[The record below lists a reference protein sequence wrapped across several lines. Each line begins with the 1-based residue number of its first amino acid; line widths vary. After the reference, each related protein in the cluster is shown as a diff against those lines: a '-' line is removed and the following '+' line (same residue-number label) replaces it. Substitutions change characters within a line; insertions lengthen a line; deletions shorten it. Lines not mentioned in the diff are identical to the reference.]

1 LPSIGDPIDRFVI
14 EAVLGEGG
22 MGRVYRALDP
32 RLGRRVAL
40 KVMLAEG
47 ASETARA
54 QAAAR
59 MEREAR
65 AAAAFNHP
73 NVVAIY
79 EVGEVD
85 GSPYIAMELV
95 SGRTLRSLM
104 GDVRTS
110 EGQRL
115 DWLVDVARGL
125 GAAHRAGLVHRDIKP
140 DNVMI
145 TTDGVVKVLDFGIA
159 RRSEPAGG
167 PVDPGAPTI
176 APTAPA
182 ITAEGVTIGTP
193 QYMAPEQIRGEPLD
207 GRADQFAWGV
217 MAFEVLAG
225 KLPWANAPSA
235 PALFAAVLTA
245 NAPSVRDLV
254 PTLDPHVGEVIAR
267 ALAKTCDERFA
278 SMDELI
284 EAIEA
289 KGVHP
294 ASTAET
300 LEVAVAATATH
311 PAGAKGD
318 VSPRA
323 VTVDAPPPMTTSA
336 AVVASTAA
344 PVAPPRPSRRISR
357 RVVGAVAAVVAMVGG
372 GVALY
377 RAVHRPAIR
386 YCAFLEETVDGP
398 RCVAEVAAEV
408 AAGRLGLTH
417 RVTEI
422 GGRVASIE
430 DVSFAGRRVGDADRT
445 DIVRGE
451 DGMVREVIV
460 RDRHDNIE
468 RWEKWSEGGR
478 RVDLV
483 DDDGVSPRHLRDTS
497 ITTIRRELDAS
508 GRFTGERYFAA
519 AGRPACDE
527 HKAYGY
533 AYAFGRT
540 VGRPIRKTVLGAD
553 GKPAAESRGESVIE
567 TDDDGTPGGVDVR
580 YLDLDGKP
588 VAVDG
593 VFHHRRVWSGAG
605 EETESIELGVR
616 DEPIVNLD
624 AGVHREHVQW
634 DRAKRTITE
643 TLFDE
648 AERQHPAKSSSYSA
662 IRYTYDERGREVL
675 QEFLDAQGNRVYPK
689 NAAAARR
696 SGWDDRDDRILTEHL
711 DVTGALMQGEW
722 GYARQVAVHDE
733 HGFLVE
739 QRHYD
744 ENGKLALWRDGG
756 AIQKV
761 TRDARG
767 LALAE
772 ATFDAEEHPV
782 PTVHGWS
789 TARVRYAAL
798 RNVAELGF
806 FGPDGH
812 PCINSEGFAVRR
824 ETYDDNGDGLTRTYF
839 DATGAPAMVRGEY
852 ATERVTRDALGNHA
866 EDAYLDGHGERVLR
880 RDGFSAVRFERD
892 RNGDVVAASYF
903 GKHDE
908 PIAREGGYAKKTTTY
923 DAHRRPVETVLF
935 DVAGVPS
942 AGAAGWTIE
951 RDVYDDRGLLVRR
964 DHLDAGRNPVLTRSG
979 SASST
984 TAYDARGNVIEETS
998 RGVDGRPVAT
1008 SEGFASARKAY
1019 DERDQLVL
1027 VTLLGADGKPAAD
1040 KAGWSIRQLRY
1051 DDMGNLVEEAF
1062 FDGEHRPTAL
1072 KDTTYASVV
1081 SRFDA
1086 RQRLVETAYLDVG
1099 GAPARGPEGVATVRY
1114 VRDGYGHAVETA
1126 YVDGTG
1132 APTPS
1137 TEGKLVIRT
1146 RYDDAGRP
1154 VEELFVDASGALH
1167 ASKDGCAGHRTKYDS
1182 LGRKVE
1188 ESCVDTKAQVG
1199 TSTDGWAI
1207 RRTLHDARGNAVDES
1222 TYGPEGALRADGDG
1236 VARRRNRFDER
1247 NLLQETTLFDAS
1259 DRPAHDRRGVH
1270 TIRFEYGES
1279 GKRTGK
1285 TELDDQGKV
1294 VASLPSPK
1302 H

>member
-1 LPSIGDPIDRFVI
+1 LPAIGDRIDRFVI

-47 ASETARA
+47 ASDTARVE
-54 QAAAR
+54 AAAR

-104 GDVRTS
+104 GDERTT
-110 EGQRL
+110 EAQRL
-115 DWLVDVARGL
+115 EWLVDVARGL

-159 RRSEPAGG
+159 RRSELAGG

-176 APTAPA
+176 SPHTPA

-254 PTLDPHVGEVIAR
+254 PTLDRQVGEVIAR
-267 ALAKTCDERFA
+267 ALAKTCEARFA

-284 EAIEA
+284 AAIEA
-289 KGVHP
+289 EGVHP
-294 ASTAET
+294 GSD
-300 LEVAVAATATH
+300 AATAATTVQ
-311 PAGAKGD
+311 PAAAKAE

-323 VTVDAPPPMTTSA
+323 VTVEAPPPMTTAA
-336 AVVASTAA
+336 AVVASTTVPAA
-344 PVAPPRPSRRISR
+344 SARRSRRIPG
-357 RVVGAVAAVVAMVGG
+357 RVVAAAVAAVVVLGG

-377 RAVHRPAIR
+377 RAGNRPAVR
-386 YCAFLEETVDGP
+386 YCAFVEETVDGP
-398 RCVAEVAAEV
+398 RCLAEVGAEVAAR
-408 AAGRLGLTH
+408 RLGLTH
-417 RVTEI
+417 RVTEV
-422 GGRVASIE
+422 GRKVTRIE
-430 DVSFAGRRVGDADRT
+430 DVSFAGRRVGDAERT
-445 DIVRGE
+445 DIVRDEG
-451 DGMVREVIV
+451 GAVREVMV

-468 RWEKWSEGGR
+468 RWEKWSEGGK

-483 DDDGVSPRHLRDTS
+483 DDDGVAPRRLRDTS

-508 GRFTGERYFAA
+508 GRFTSERYFAA

-527 HKAYGY
+527 QHAYGY

-553 GKPAAESRGESVIE
+553 GEPAAGSRGESVTE
-567 TDDDGTPGGVDVR
+567 TADDGTPGGTDVR
-580 YLDLDGKP
+580 YFDLEGKP
-588 VAVDG
+588 VAVEG
-593 VFHHRRVWSGAG
+593 VFHHHRVWSDAG
-605 EETESIELGVR
+605 EETESVELGAH

-624 AGVHREHVQW
+624 GGVHRERVQW
-634 DRAKRTITE
+634 DPAKRTITE

-648 AERQHPAKSSSYSA
+648 AGRQHPARSSSYSA
-662 IRYTYDERGREVL
+662 VRYTYDERGREVL
-675 QEFLDAQGNRVYPK
+675 EEFLDAQGNRVYPK

-744 ENGKLALWRDGG
+744 ESGKLALWRDGG
-756 AIQKV
+756 AIQKI

-789 TARVRYAAL
+789 IARVRYAGL
-798 RNVAELGF
+798 RNVAELAF

-824 ETYDDNGDGLTRTYF
+824 ETFDDNGGGLTRTYF
-839 DATGAPAMVRGEY
+839 DATGAPAMYRGEY
-852 ATERVTRDALGNHA
+852 ATERVTRDTLGNHA

-880 RDGFSAVRFERD
+880 RDGFSAVRYVRD

-903 GKHDE
+903 GKRDE

-923 DAHRRPVETVLF
+923 DVQRRPVETVLF
-935 DVAGVPS
+935 DASGVPS
-942 AGAAGWTIE
+942 AGSAGWTIE
-951 RDVYDDRGLLVRR
+951 RDGYDDRGLLVRQ
-964 DHLDAGRNPVLTRSG
+964 DHLDAGRHPVLTRSG
-979 SASST
+979 SASMT
-984 TAYDARGNVIEETS
+984 WVYDARGNAVEETS
-998 RGVDGRPVAT
+998 RGVDGRPLAT
-1008 SEGFASARKAY
+1008 PEGFASTKKEY

-1027 VTLLGADGKPAAD
+1027 VSLLDADGKPAAD
-1040 KAGWSIRQLRY
+1040 KAGWSIRRLRY
-1051 DDMGNLVEEAF
+1051 DEMGNLVEEAF
-1062 FDGEHRPTAL
+1062 FDGEHRPTPL
-1072 KDTTYASVV
+1072 KDTAYASVV
-1081 SRFDA
+1081 RRFDA
-1086 RQRLVETAYLDVG
+1086 RQRLVETAYFDVA
-1099 GAPARGPEGVATVRY
+1099 GAPARGPEGVAAVRY
-1114 VRDGYGHAVETA
+1114 VRDGYGHALETA

-1132 APTPS
+1132 AAAPS
-1137 TEGKLVIRT
+1137 TEGKLVVRT

-1154 VEELFVDASGALH
+1154 VDELFVDASGALH
-1167 ASKDGCAGHRTKYDS
+1167 ASKDGCAGHRTKYDA

-1188 ESCVDTKAQVG
+1188 ESCVDTKGQVG
-1199 TSTDGWAI
+1199 TSSDGWAI
-1207 RRTLHDARGNAVDES
+1207 RRTLHDARGNAVDEA
-1222 TYGPEGALRADGDG
+1222 TYGPEGALLADADG
-1236 VARRRNRFDER
+1236 VARRRHQFDER
-1247 NLLQETTLFDAS
+1247 NLLRETTFFDAS
-1259 DRPAHDRRGVH
+1259 DRPTHDRRRVH
-1270 TIRFEYGES
+1270 AIRFEYGES

-1285 TELDDQGKV
+1285 TELDEKGAVV
-1294 VASLPSPK
+1294 VAPPGAPK
-1302 H
+1302 R